1 LIFCRFF
8 GVPSL
13 RHASVLASLT
23 PASEE
28 TASGDGLPHTAG
40 PGWVAHS
47 ADFSKAAVA
56 KEGAI
61 NPGTEK
67 IWSQNQGD
75 FHMSTAQA
83 PVLDMNKLNT
93 FIGQFV
99 TDLGASVHAGMVV
112 IGEKLG
118 LYKALAAGPMTT
130 EELAA
135 KTGTDE
141 RYLREWLASQAAGGY
156 ISYDGTAN
164 KFSLTEEQAFTL
176 AHEDSPAYLPGA
188 FELALGS
195 LAAVPRIA
203 ESFRTGAGM
212 GWHEHADGVFHGCEK
227 FFRPGY
233 AANLVS
239 SWIPSLTDV
248 KQKLEAGARV
258 ADVGC
263 GKGASTLLM
272 AKAFPKSRFFGFDYH
287 HQSIEAARESAKRQ
301 GVGDR
306 VNFEVSKAKDFPGR
320 DYDFVAVFDCLHDM
334 GDPIGA
340 AAHVRQSLGKD
351 GTWMIVE
358 PFANDELKDNLNPV
372 GRVYYSFSTLLCTPC
387 SRSQEVGLCLGAQA
401 GEKRIRDVVTT
412 AGFSRFR
419 RANET
424 PFNIVYEAR
433 P

>member
-1 LIFCRFF
+1 M
-8 GVPSL
+8 S
-13 RHASVLASLT
+13 AAQ
-23 PASEE
+23 
-28 TASGDGLPHTAG
+28 
-40 PGWVAHS
+40 VA
-47 ADFSKAAVA
+47 A
-56 KEGAI
+56 
-61 NPGTEK
+61 
-67 IWSQNQGD
+67 
-75 FHMSTAQA
+75 
-83 PVLDMNKLNT
+83 LDMDKLNA

-99 TDLGASVHAGMVV
+99 TDLGAAVHTGMVV

-118 LYKALAAGPMTT
+118 LYKALAHGPMSSA
-130 EELAA
+130 ELAT
-135 KTGTDE
+135 KTKTDE
-141 RYLREWLASQAAGGY
+141 RYLREWLSSQAAGGY
-156 ISYDGTAN
+156 ITYNDKTN
-164 KFSLTEEQAFTL
+164 RFSLTQEQAFML
-176 AHEDSPAYLPGA
+176 ADENSPAYLPGA

-212 GWHEHADGVFHGCEK
+212 GWHEHVDGVFHGCEK

-233 AANLVS
+233 AANLVT
-239 SWIPSLTDV
+239 SWIPALSDV
-248 KQKLEAGARV
+248 QKKLEAGARV

-287 HQSIEAARESAKRQ
+287 DKSIEAARESAKRQ
-301 GVGDR
+301 GLSDR
-306 VNFEVSKAKDFPGR
+306 VTFEVAKAKDFPGK

-334 GDPIGA
+334 GDPVGA
-340 AAHVRQSLGKD
+340 AAHVRQSLAKD

-358 PFANDELKDNLNPV
+358 PFANDQLKDNLNPV

-401 GEKRIRDVVTT
+401 GEARIGEVVNK

-419 RANET
+419 RATET

>member
-1 LIFCRFF
+1 M
-8 GVPSL
+8 S
-13 RHASVLASLT
+13 ST
-23 PASEE
+23 PRPA
-28 TASGDGLPHTAG
+28 
-40 PGWVAHS
+40 
-47 ADFSKAAVA
+47 
-56 KEGAI
+56 
-61 NPGTEK
+61 
-67 IWSQNQGD
+67 
-75 FHMSTAQA
+75 
-83 PVLDMNKLNT
+83 LDMDKLNA

-99 TDLGASVHAGMVV
+99 GDLGAAVHAGMVV

-118 LYKALAAGPMTT
+118 LYKALATGPMTSA
-130 EELAA
+130 ELAA
-135 KTGTDE
+135 ATKTDE
-141 RYLREWLASQAAGGY
+141 RYVREWLASQAAGGY
-156 ISYDGTAN
+156 ITYDEKAG
-164 KFSLTEEQAFTL
+164 KFSLSEEQAFTL
-176 AHEDSPAYLPGA
+176 AKDDSPAYLPGA

-239 SWIPSLTDV
+239 AWIPALEGV
-248 KQKLEAGARV
+248 KEKLEAGAKV

-272 AKAFPKSRFFGFDYH
+272 AKAFPKSTFYGFDYH
-287 HQSIEAARESAKRQ
+287 DKSIEGARESARQ
-301 GVGDR
+301 EGIADR
-306 VNFEVSKAKDFPGR
+306 VKFEVAKAKEYPGKG
-320 DYDFVAVFDCLHDM
+320 YDFVAVFDCLHDM
-334 GDPIGA
+334 GDPVGA
-340 AAHVRQSLGKD
+340 AAHVRQSLAED

-358 PFANDELKDNLNPV
+358 PFANDNLKDNLNPV
-372 GRVYYSFSTLLCTPC
+372 GRVYYAFSTLLCTPC

-401 GEKRIRDVVTT
+401 GESRVRGVVTS

-419 RANET
+419 RASET

>member
-1 LIFCRFF
+1 
-8 GVPSL
+8 
-13 RHASVLASLT
+13 
-23 PASEE
+23 
-28 TASGDGLPHTAG
+28 
-40 PGWVAHS
+40 
-47 ADFSKAAVA
+47 
-56 KEGAI
+56 
-61 NPGTEK
+61 
-67 IWSQNQGD
+67 
-75 FHMSTAQA
+75 MSTAQA
-83 PVLDMNKLNT
+83 PALDMNRLNA

-118 LYKALAAGPMTT
+118 LYKALAEGPMTPT
-130 EELAA
+130 ELGR

-156 ISYDGTAN
+156 ITYDAKSG
-164 KFSLTEEQAFTL
+164 KFSLSQEQTFTL
-176 AHEDSPAYLPGA
+176 ANEDSPAYLPGA

-195 LAAVPRIA
+195 LAAVPRIVK
-203 ESFRTGAGM
+203 SFRTGAGM
-212 GWHEHADGVFHGCEK
+212 GWHEHDDGVFHGCEK

-239 SWIPSLTDV
+239 SWIPSLRDV
-248 KQKLEAGARV
+248 KEKLERGARV

-272 AKAFPKSRFFGFDYH
+272 AQAFPESQFFGFDYH
-287 HQSIEAARESAKRQ
+287 DKSIEAARESAQRA
-301 GVGDR
+301 GVADR
-306 VNFEVSKAKDFPGR
+306 VSFGVAKAKEFPGK

-340 AAHVRQSLGKD
+340 ATHVRQSLAKD

-401 GEKRIRDVVTT
+401 GESRIREVVTS

>member
-1 LIFCRFF
+1 M
-8 GVPSL
+8 
-13 RHASVLASLT
+13 AT
-23 PASEE
+23 
-28 TASGDGLPHTAG
+28 T
-40 PGWVAHS
+40 
-47 ADFSKAAVA
+47 
-56 KEGAI
+56 
-61 NPGTEK
+61 
-67 IWSQNQGD
+67 
-75 FHMSTAQA
+75 QA
-83 PVLDMNKLNT
+83 PVINMDQLNAFLGK
-93 FIGQFV
+93 FID
-99 TDLGASVHAGMVV
+99 DLGASVHAGMVV

-118 LYKALAAGPMTT
+118 LYKALADAPATSA
-130 EELAA
+130 ELAK

-156 ISYDGTAN
+156 VTYDASTQQ
-164 KFSLTEEQAFTL
+164 FSLTPEQAFTL
-176 AHEDSPAYLPGA
+176 ATEDSPAYLPGA

-212 GWHEHADGVFHGCEK
+212 GWGEHVEGVFHGCEK

-239 SWIPSLTDV
+239 SWIPALQGV
-248 KQKLEAGARV
+248 QAKLEQGGRV

-263 GKGASTLLM
+263 GTGSSTILM
-272 AKAFPKSRFFGFDYH
+272 AKAFPKSEFFAFDYH
-287 HQSIEAARESAKRQ
+287 DKSVEAAREKAQKEGLS
-301 GVGDR
+301 DR
-306 VNFEVSKAKDFPGR
+306 VHFEVAKAKEFPGK

-340 AAHVRQSLGKD
+340 AKHVRQSLAPG

-387 SRSQEVGLCLGAQA
+387 SRSQEVGMCLGAQA
-401 GEKRIRDVVTT
+401 GEARIRDVVAA
-412 AGFSRFR
+412 AGFKHFQ
-419 RANET
+419 RATET

-433 P
+433 T

>member
-1 LIFCRFF
+1 
-8 GVPSL
+8 
-13 RHASVLASLT
+13 
-23 PASEE
+23 
-28 TASGDGLPHTAG
+28 
-40 PGWVAHS
+40 
-47 ADFSKAAVA
+47 
-56 KEGAI
+56 
-61 NPGTEK
+61 
-67 IWSQNQGD
+67 
-75 FHMSTAQA
+75 MSTAQTPA
-83 PVLDMNKLNT
+83 LNMDKLNA

-112 IGEKLG
+112 IGERLG
-118 LYKALAAGPMTT
+118 LYKTLAEGPMTT
-130 EELAA
+130 RELAA
-135 KTGTDE
+135 KTKTDE

-156 ISYDGTAN
+156 ITYDEKTD
-164 KFSLTEEQAFTL
+164 KFKLSEEQAFTL
-176 AHEDSPAYLPGA
+176 AREDSPAYLPGA

-212 GWHEHADGVFHGCEK
+212 GWHEHEDGVFHGCEK

-239 SWIPSLTDV
+239 SWIPSLHDV
-248 KQKLEAGARV
+248 KEKLESGARV

-263 GKGASTLLM
+263 GQGASTVLM
-272 AKAFPKSRFFGFDYH
+272 AKAFPNSRFFGFDYH
-287 HQSIEAARESAKRQ
+287 DKSIEAARDAARRE

-306 VNFEVSKAKDFPGR
+306 ATFEVARAKSYPGK

-334 GDPIGA
+334 GDPVGA
-340 AAHVRQSLGKD
+340 AQHVRNSLAKD

-387 SRSQEVGLCLGAQA
+387 SRSQEVQLCLGAQA
-401 GEKRIRDVVTT
+401 GEKRIREVVSS
-412 AGFSRFR
+412 AGFTRFR
-419 RANET
+419 RATET

>member
-1 LIFCRFF
+1 
-8 GVPSL
+8 
-13 RHASVLASLT
+13 
-23 PASEE
+23 
-28 TASGDGLPHTAG
+28 
-40 PGWVAHS
+40 
-47 ADFSKAAVA
+47 
-56 KEGAI
+56 
-61 NPGTEK
+61 
-67 IWSQNQGD
+67 
-75 FHMSTAQA
+75 MSTAQVPA
-83 PVLDMNKLNT
+83 LDMDKLNT

-99 TDLGASVHAGMVV
+99 TDLGAAVHAGMVV

-118 LYKALAAGPMTT
+118 LYKALAGDPMSVAQ
-130 EELAA
+130 LAA
-135 KTGTDE
+135 KTKTDE

-156 ISYDGTAN
+156 VTYDEKN
-164 KFSLTEEQAFTL
+164 DKFSLSEEQAFTL
-176 AHEDSPAYLPGA
+176 AAEDSPVYLPGA

-212 GWHEHADGVFHGCEK
+212 GWHEHVEGVFHGCEK
-227 FFRPGY
+227 FFRPSY

-239 SWIPSLTDV
+239 SWIPALSDV
-248 KQKLEAGARV
+248 KEKLEAGARV

-272 AKAFPKSRFFGFDYH
+272 AKAFPNSRFFGFDYH
-287 HQSIEAARESAKRQ
+287 DKSIEAARESARRN
-301 GVGDR
+301 GVADR
-306 VNFEVSKAKDFPGR
+306 VTFEATTAKTFPGK
-320 DYDFVAVFDCLHDM
+320 DYDLVAVFDCLHDM

-340 AAHVRQSLGKD
+340 AAHVRQSLARD

-358 PFANDELKDNLNPV
+358 PFANDQLKDNLNPV

-401 GEKRIRDVVTT
+401 GETRIRDVVTS
-412 AGFSRFR
+412 AGFNRFR
-419 RANET
+419 RATET